1 MEFQVEQPGKRT
13 LKLPTKRC
21 ANVGRA
27 SRKDEKLLNT
37 PAKQDSSPQTRRDK
51 KGATS
56 DPHDEMAPQ
65 KIGEILD
72 GGWARK
78 GIVVTRPEEQLLIAT
93 DMQDHPR
100 ASPKVASSRLSL
112 QMHCPPLGQMKT
124 YVDVGYLCG
133 EGSPTRFFRHPH
145 PMLSRTWG

>member
-1 MEFQVEQPGKRT
+1 MWSGAKVGILNLKKPGKNT
-13 LKLPTKRC
+13 QKIPTKKCETKRC

-65 KIGEILD
+65 KILSVKIL
-72 GGWARK
+72 
-78 GIVVTRPEEQLLIAT
+78 
-93 DMQDHPR
+93 
-100 ASPKVASSRLSL
+100 
-112 QMHCPPLGQMKT
+112 
-124 YVDVGYLCG
+124 
-133 EGSPTRFFRHPH
+133 
-145 PMLSRTWG
+145 

>member
-1 MEFQVEQPGKRT
+1 MRNYLVLQRHII
-13 LKLPTKRC
+13 PTHKY
-21 ANVGRA
+21 AA
-27 SRKDEKLLNT
+27 E
-37 PAKQDSSPQTRRDK
+37 

-100 ASPKVASSRLSL
+100 ASPKDASSRLTL
-112 QMHCPPLGQMKT
+112 QVHC
-124 YVDVGYLCG
+124 
-133 EGSPTRFFRHPH
+133 
-145 PMLSRTWG
+145 

>member
-1 MEFQVEQPGKRT
+1 MEKPGKNT
-13 LKLPTKRC
+13 QKIPTKKCETKRC

-78 GIVVTRPEEQLLIAT
+78 DCSDETR
-93 DMQDHPR
+93 
-100 ASPKVASSRLSL
+100 
-112 QMHCPPLGQMKT
+112 
-124 YVDVGYLCG
+124 
-133 EGSPTRFFRHPH
+133 
-145 PMLSRTWG
+145 RT

>member
-1 MEFQVEQPGKRT
+1 MPIPPISA
-13 LKLPTKRC
+13 KLAV

-72 GGWARK
+72 GGWARRMDGGDETK
-78 GIVVTRPEEQLLIAT
+78 RTTI
-93 DMQDHPR
+93 D
-100 ASPKVASSRLSL
+100 
-112 QMHCPPLGQMKT
+112 
-124 YVDVGYLCG
+124 G
-133 EGSPTRFFRHPH
+133 E
-145 PMLSRTWG
+145 